1 MSNYTQEGGLF
12 KIDTPLGKD
21 VLLLRGF
28 KGTES
33 ISRLFRFELD
43 LLSENSSISFPD
55 MVGKNVTISL
65 KQPDGSYRYLN
76 GIISRFAQH
85 ATEEQFTSYSA
96 EMVPWLWFLTRNA
109 DCRIFQNKTVPDI
122 ITQVF
127 SDLGFN
133 DYTNSLQGSYDSREY
148 CVQYRESDF
157 NFVSRLMEEYGI
169 FYFFKHQQGKHALVL
184 ADASTAHSSCPGQS
198 TVRYVTISGG
208 PQRDVITRWEIEQ
221 ELRTGKYSLEDY
233 NFKTPSTSLMVNE
246 PTICEVG
253 GNSKFEI
260 YDYPGEY
267 QTKGV
272 GESLARVRMQ
282 EEEAEHLV
290 AHGTGQCRMFVSGYK
305 FTLEEHPRKDM
316 NTDYVLTEIQHTAM
330 TDAYATSRSPEGES
344 YSNTFTCIPLSVP
357 FRPLRVTPRPTVK
370 GLQPAV
376 VTGPSGEEIYSDK
389 YGRVKVQFFW
399 DRLGKKN
406 ENSSCWI
413 RVSQPWAGKNWGA
426 VFLPRIGQ
434 EVVVDFLESDP
445 DQPLITGRV
454 YNAEQMPPY
463 KLPDMQ
469 TRSTFQ
475 SRSSKGGGTSNYNE
489 IRFEDLKGSEQ
500 IFVNAEKDMDHRVE
514 HDSREH
520 IGANRHLIVNG
531 SQLELVGTDK
541 HLHVKGKQNE
551 KIEADKSLQVGGN
564 CMESVT
570 GDHSVN
576 ISGDRKESITGD
588 DSRSVTGNVK
598 EQVAQ
603 AVSQQ
608 IGMNYDQQAGQNI
621 NVTAGMNINLM
632 GGMAVNITGGGTGVS
647 IVGPGGFISI
657 TAAGVAIMGTM
668 VLINSG
674 GSPTPATPA
683 SPQSPSS
690 PDPPADPTDPDTADD
705 GSKGTKM

>member
-55 MVGKNVTISL
+55 IVGKNVTISL
-65 KQPDGSYRYLN
+65 KQPDESYRYIN
-76 GIISRFAQH
+76 GVISRFAQH

-109 DCRIFQNKTVPDI
+109 DCRIFQNKSIPDI
-122 ITQVF
+122 ITEVF

-133 DYTNSLQGSYDSREY
+133 DYTNSTQGSYDPREY

-169 FYFFKHQQGKHALVL
+169 LYFFKHQQGKHTLVL
-184 ADASTAHSSCPGQS
+184 ADTSTAHSPCPGQS
-198 TVRYVTISGG
+198 SVRYVTVSGG
-208 PQRDVITRWEIEQ
+208 PQEDVITGWEIKQ
-221 ELRTGKYSLEDY
+221 ELRPGKYSLEDY
-233 NFKTPSTSLMVNE
+233 NFQTPSTNLMVNE
-246 PTICEVG
+246 PTVYEVG

-267 QTKGV
+267 LTKGA

-290 AHGTGQCRMFVSGYK
+290 AHGMSQCRMFVSGYK

-357 FRPLRVTPRPTVK
+357 FRPLRITPRPTVK

-434 EVVVDFLESDP
+434 EVIVDFLESDP

-463 KLPDMQ
+463 TLPDMQ

-475 SRSSKGGGTSNYNE
+475 SRSSKGGGTANYNE

-514 HDSREH
+514 NDSREY
-520 IGANRHLIVNG
+520 IGNNRHLIVNA
-531 SQLELVGTDK
+531 SQLELVNADK

-551 KIEADKSLQVGGN
+551 KIEGNMSLDVGGDQKQHVGGNLSLQVGQSRNEKVGATHA
-564 CMESVT
+564 ME
-570 GDHSVN
+570 
-576 ISGDRKESITGD
+576 
-588 DSRSVTGNVK
+588 
-598 EQVAQ
+598 
-603 AVSQQ
+603 AVQT
-608 IGMNYDQQAGQNI
+608 IH
-621 NVTAGMNINLM
+621 LK
-632 GGMAVNITGGGTGVS
+632 GGTTVIIEAGAQLS
-647 IVGPGGFISI
+647 LKGPGGFVDIGP
-657 TAAGVAIMGTM
+657 AGVTIQGTM

-674 GSPTPATPA
+674 GAAGSGPGA
-683 SPQSPSS
+683 SPVS
-690 PDPPADPTDPDTADD
+690 PDPPTDPDTADD
-705 GSKGTKM
+705 GSKGTKL

>member
-198 TVRYVTISGG
+198 TVRYVTVSGG

-272 GESLARVRMQ
+272 GESLESECRRKKPNTLLLMERANAVCLSAVISLPWKSILAR
-282 EEEAEHLV
+282 
-290 AHGTGQCRMFVSGYK
+290 T
-305 FTLEEHPRKDM
+305 
-316 NTDYVLTEIQHTAM
+316 
-330 TDAYATSRSPEGES
+330 
-344 YSNTFTCIPLSVP
+344 
-357 FRPLRVTPRPTVK
+357 
-370 GLQPAV
+370 
-376 VTGPSGEEIYSDK
+376 
-389 YGRVKVQFFW
+389 
-399 DRLGKKN
+399 
-406 ENSSCWI
+406 
-413 RVSQPWAGKNWGA
+413 
-426 VFLPRIGQ
+426 
-434 EVVVDFLESDP
+434 
-445 DQPLITGRV
+445 
-454 YNAEQMPPY
+454 
-463 KLPDMQ
+463 
-469 TRSTFQ
+469 
-475 SRSSKGGGTSNYNE
+475 
-489 IRFEDLKGSEQ
+489 
-500 IFVNAEKDMDHRVE
+500 
-514 HDSREH
+514 
-520 IGANRHLIVNG
+520 
-531 SQLELVGTDK
+531 
-541 HLHVKGKQNE
+541 
-551 KIEADKSLQVGGN
+551 
-564 CMESVT
+564 
-570 GDHSVN
+570 
-576 ISGDRKESITGD
+576 
-588 DSRSVTGNVK
+588 
-598 EQVAQ
+598 
-603 AVSQQ
+603 
-608 IGMNYDQQAGQNI
+608 
-621 NVTAGMNINLM
+621 
-632 GGMAVNITGGGTGVS
+632 
-647 IVGPGGFISI
+647 
-657 TAAGVAIMGTM
+657 
-668 VLINSG
+668 
-674 GSPTPATPA
+674 
-683 SPQSPSS
+683 
-690 PDPPADPTDPDTADD
+690 
-705 GSKGTKM
+705 